1 MKAISL
7 WQPYAALIALGFKK
21 IETRS
26 WPTTYRGPLAIHA
39 AQKTM
44 PYIEPALRSQMEKQI
59 GMNIF
64 DLPRGGIVATVNLI
78 DGMKVTAKNR
88 PCWPELYYG
97 DYSHGRFMWLLA
109 DVLPLKKIIPFRG
122 RQGLFDIP
130 DEALQVCRVCGCSE
144 FNACEGGC
152 AWIEKDLCSSCV
164 DRVDGFVFPSGHSEK
179 NLKDLIG
186 ASKVL
191 K

>member
-59 GMNIF
+59 GMNIL
-64 DLPRGGIVATVNLI
+64 DLREAELLQRLI
-78 DGMKVTAKNR
+78 
-88 PCWPELYYG
+88 L
-97 DYSHGRFMWLLA
+97 S
-109 DVLPLKKIIPFRG
+109 
-122 RQGLFDIP
+122 
-130 DEALQVCRVCGCSE
+130 
-144 FNACEGGC
+144 
-152 AWIEKDLCSSCV
+152 
-164 DRVDGFVFPSGHSEK
+164 VFPSGHSEK